1 MSCEGPDLRY
11 LIPERKMRTKINDIS
26 LSGHLKLLLSGVQ
39 CIIDVEWPSHVNRS
53 YYWPLPC
60 AEWPCSF
67 FCSNSKPTSLCL
79 VLVSDLATQRYIPLS
94 PWQEIGQW
102 LPFRTRLTVG
112 HLADR
117 TNDNFASDSFWWRI
131 IFHCRD
137 IGTARKYIKLPLAMI
152 SKLKHLNNC
161 LIVSFSSVSLC
172 WRITLKTKNWKKEK
186 ILIDFVCLWS
196 CMIETMPL
204 RRVDGPVSFRVCLKL
219 PQRVPSENEVQIS
232 FIFLPWFP
240 GLSGLTSNLVSN
252 QCLQKEDK
260 LITQTNKQ

>member
-1 MSCEGPDLRY
+1 MSCEDPDLWY

-79 VLVSDLATQRYIPLS
+79 VLVSGLATQSHIPLS
-94 PWQEIGQW
+94 QWQEIGQW
-102 LPFRTRLTVG
+102 LPFQDKT
-112 HLADR
+112 DR
-117 TNDNFASDSFWWRI
+117 WSFGWQNKRQLRSDNFWWRI

-152 SKLKHLNNC
+152 SKLKPLNNC
-161 LIVSFSSVSLC
+161 LIVPILFYFHLLENNIKDKEQKRKRKFWLISSVC
-172 WRITLKTKNWKKEK
+172 DHVW
-186 ILIDFVCLWS
+186 
-196 CMIETMPL
+196 L
-204 RRVDGPVSFRVCLKL
+204 R
-219 PQRVPSENEVQIS
+219 
-232 FIFLPWFP
+232 
-240 GLSGLTSNLVSN
+240 
-252 QCLQKEDK
+252 QCL
-260 LITQTNKQ
+260 